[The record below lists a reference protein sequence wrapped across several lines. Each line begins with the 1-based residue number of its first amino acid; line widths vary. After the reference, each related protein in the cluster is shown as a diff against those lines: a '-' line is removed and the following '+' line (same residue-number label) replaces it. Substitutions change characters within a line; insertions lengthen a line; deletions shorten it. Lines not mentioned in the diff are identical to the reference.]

1 MKHSEYSVEA
11 SSSLLSFEFNSEGPK
26 GTIKKQVSFH
36 AFSDAPNVYNLS
48 LADIDKSGQVNDM
61 IASNNN
67 DHQKI
72 LSTVALTISRFFE
85 KHPNSYVFVMGN
97 TPSRTRLYRMAI
109 CNNLERVRDDY
120 HVFGLAEENVW
131 ELFEKDQHYESF
143 LITRKNNNFEYE
155 EVEID
160 I

>member
-1 MKHSEYSVEA
+1 MKHSEYSVKA
-11 SSSLLSFEFNSEGPK
+11 SSSLLSFGFNSEGPK

-72 LSTVALTISRFFE
+72 LSTVALTISRFF
-85 KHPNSYVFVMGN
+85 
-97 TPSRTRLYRMAI
+97 
-109 CNNLERVRDDY
+109 
-120 HVFGLAEENVW
+120 
-131 ELFEKDQHYESF
+131 
-143 LITRKNNNFEYE
+143 RKTSEQLCIRNGQYT
-155 EVEID
+155 IAHATLPYGD
-160 I
+160 L